1 MGFAVREIDHVE
13 VFVRDVDAATR
24 WYQETLGLGP
34 VRRWDP
40 EPLMIGAGGA
50 MLALFRL
57 QQTDRPAAAIR
68 PGVGAVWRGGRT
80 RRGSSAAQEHLR
92 ARGVTFNGPVDHDT
106 SESIYFG
113 DPDGNTLEI
122 TWNR

>member
-1 MGFAVREIDHVE
+1 MGFSVREIDHVE
-13 VFVRDVDAATR
+13 VFVRDVDAAAR
-24 WYQETLGLGP
+24 WYQETLGLEP

-40 EPLMIGAGGA
+40 DPLMIGAGGA

-57 QQTDRPAAAIR
+57 RKPTDQRGDPPR
-68 PGVGAVWRGGRT
+68 GWRRVAWRT
-80 RRGSSAAQEHLR
+80 DAEGFRAAQEHLR
-92 ARGVTFNGPVDHDT
+92 SHGVTFNGPVDHDT
-106 SESIYFG
+106 SESIYFD